1 MTASP
6 AIGRSGLAEYARVTR
21 SGTYSFLAALPLF
34 VAYEVLILLVNTPG
48 EVAVRVGADVW
59 IKQILALVGAT
70 RMFWVGVVVLV
81 VGIGIVLHERKRR
94 LPIRPAWFGWMLL
107 ESVLYAVIVAIL
119 VSQVIS
125 GLFYSMAEQPAAAW
139 AVVPDASV
147 WAGVGSPGSP
157 GLTLTPGSWMAAAQD
172 AGTQAIGLPRMLA
185 LSLGAGLYEELVF
198 RVFLVTGLAWVLTRT
213 GVKSGRAYV
222 VAALV
227 GAAIFSAVHYVGAY
241 GDPFALASFS
251 FRFLFGLALNGLY
264 LARGFGV
271 AAWTH
276 ALYDVLVVTGMLG

>member
-1 MTASP
+1 MTVSQAT
-6 AIGRSGLAEYARVTR
+6 GRSGLAEYARVTR

-48 EVAVRVGADVW
+48 EAAVRVGADVW
-59 IKQILALVGAT
+59 IKQILALAGAT
-70 RMFWVGVVVLV
+70 RMFWIGVVVLV
-81 VGIGIVLHERKRR
+81 VGIGIVLYERKRR
-94 LPIRPAWFGWMLL
+94 LPVRPAWFGWMLF

-125 GLFYSMAEQPAAAW
+125 GLFYGMAVQPMALTGQVSESM
-139 AVVPDASV
+139 
-147 WAGVGSPGSP
+147 
-157 GLTLTPGSWMAAAQD
+157 
-172 AGTQAIGLPRMLA
+172 GLPRMLA

-198 RVFLVTGLAWVLTRT
+198 RVILVTGLAWVLTRA
-213 GVKSGRAYV
+213 GAKSGRAYA

-227 GAAIFSAVHYVGAY
+227 GALIFSAVHYIGAY
-241 GDPFALASFS
+241 GDPFTFASFS

-276 ALYDVLVVTGMLG
+276 ALYDVMVVTGMLG

>member
-1 MTASP
+1 MTVSLAQ
-6 AIGRSGLAEYARVTR
+6 GRSGLAEYARVTR

-34 VAYEVLILLVNTPG
+34 VAYEILILLVNTPG
-48 EVAVRVGADVW
+48 EAAVRVGADVW
-59 IKQILALVGAT
+59 IKQILSLVGAT

-81 VGIGIVLHERKRR
+81 VGIGIVLFERKRR

-107 ESVLYAVIVAIL
+107 ESVLYAVIVAML

-125 GLFYSMAEQPAAAW
+125 GLFYGIAVQPAVSPVLLPDATAW
-139 AVVPDASV
+139 AGFVPDAG
-147 WAGVGSPGSP
+147 ALGV
-157 GLTLTPGSWMAAAQD
+157 QD

-198 RVFLVTGLAWVLTRT
+198 RVILVTGLAWVLTRT
-213 GVKSGRAYV
+213 GAKSGRAYV

-227 GAAIFSAVHYVGAY
+227 GAVIFSAVHYIGAY
-241 GDPFALASFS
+241 GDPFTLASFS

-276 ALYDVLVVTGMLG
+276 ALYDVMVVTGMLG

>member
-1 MTASP
+1 MTAFP
-6 AIGRSGLAEYARVTR
+6 ALGRSGLAEYARVTR
-21 SGTYSFLAALPLF
+21 SGTYSFLAVLPLF

-48 EVAVRVGADVW
+48 EAAVRVGADVW

-70 RMFWVGVVVLV
+70 RMFWVGVIVLV
-81 VGIGIVLHERKRR
+81 VGIGVVLHERKRR

-107 ESVLYAVIVAIL
+107 ESVLYAVIVAVL

-125 GLFYSMAEQPAAAW
+125 GLFYGIAVQPAAL
-139 AVVPDASV
+139 
-147 WAGVGSPGSP
+147 AGQVGES
-157 GLTLTPGSWMAAAQD
+157 M
-172 AGTQAIGLPRMLA
+172 GLPRMLA

-198 RVFLVTGLAWVLTRT
+198 RVFLVTGLAWLLTRMGT
-213 GVKSGRAYV
+213 KSTRAYV

-227 GAAIFSAVHYVGAY
+227 GAAIFSAVHYIGAY
-241 GDPFALASFS
+241 GDPFTLASFS

-276 ALYDVLVVTGMLG
+276 ALYDVMVVTGMLG